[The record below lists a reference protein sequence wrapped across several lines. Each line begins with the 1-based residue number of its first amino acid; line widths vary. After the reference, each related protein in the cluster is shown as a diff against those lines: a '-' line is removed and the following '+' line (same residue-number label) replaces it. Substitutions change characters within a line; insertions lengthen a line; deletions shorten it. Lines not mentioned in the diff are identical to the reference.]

1 MDANDISRICI
12 LVQSSKIKE
21 RNEGLDE
28 LERLASAR
36 WTMNQKQFDSI
47 VNSVLMSIALEQTHY
62 LKNNALATEQRINK
76 ASTALL
82 LLVRKSLRF
91 NQELMHRGM
100 QSKVKYKVYLNLCM
114 TIKNIF
120 FLNGEVYDFYGV
132 DFARI
137 LHTVIS
143 EGFFMEHINVDD
155 WRILFDFIIDLCFHF
170 LKIDQETNGYHHKMT
185 VELFTILHFLIMAN
199 LPLSSQRLHLFFSK
213 VDHSILYNLLFTAFS
228 LRKKDSFLTVIL
240 LKIVNKLVILF
251 STEDTFFARN
261 LINLVFKVG
270 VQFFTSQ
277 YESIQNQCLIFVNIP
292 AVRKFAGSEPFP
304 SLPPEQNFDENSS
317 LESGTASLFSDSD
330 TQRGI
335 SLSDD
340 SLLVYNLGSLICNF
354 IYNLYYLPSGLDFN
368 NVGLILDRE
377 VQLNIFNLGSKFFS
391 STSLEETPSLRSWL
405 ALLSLVKLCDLFY
418 ELQSKS
424 NEALDTS
431 FTKHSDSSEASAKK
445 RQKLDNVKTALSKSH
460 NPAEFYEELIS
471 STDERLRRIGLQL
484 LTFHYELLLATVTQ
498 YNEKRAIEEHLC
510 SQELIPF
517 LSFNFVDG
525 HANHS
530 KLLKLVLTTFD
541 NTRLNY
547 WSLLA
552 CNVIVNT
559 FIKLDFLIDDSSFCS
574 AFKISL
580 DLLRQKDLSELACD
594 IIRLLL
600 RNNTNALHADES
612 IKGKI
617 ETIVDLAETYGPYFI
632 GKPAFYFWFAIGR
645 SIKTIGFSK
654 ALSLNRKIT
663 DWLISRLGST
673 FLENFELVDELDISY
688 FITWLS
694 GKLSLVRCR
703 NIPILSAFS
712 FESSHHETV
721 TVVSNIEDF
730 IFFQDKKSTYS
741 GCDTFEDAAK
751 DLFSDLSIPQDLFYK
766 LADFSKTFAKFNPGM
781 AFKWCVALLEYSQS
795 IKESTL
801 LAELTS
807 LIQTNCLVTFEE
819 IKNTSIDCDIARVSE
834 IFNQINY
841 TSLSNE
847 VLEYIASSYVIN
859 LILEKAQNNL
869 IETHDRNR
877 VDLELVANT
886 FSSEFDSSPRETS
899 YSPRKPHSDL
909 LYDLGLFRHSTCIS
923 IVKLMFNFGIIKAET
938 KSYTIEEILSY
949 CKNLAPHE
957 VLEVLNYISLT
968 VTSGKIKKSELLAS
982 TVKLILRTIGEHI
995 LSHHML
1001 ERSDKALTLVAHF
1014 SKIAISVN
1022 EFIVNQAYYDDC
1034 KDLIDFLWDCGSK
1047 HLILGSESYFQ
1058 YLSLLC
1064 YILSSDFQYKSQEEI
1079 RLEFVNLLSN
1089 APNYLKFR
1097 SIPLTIKHMR
1107 KISVLDQMN
1116 FYRKIYSTFELS
1128 HSNSHQFLT
1137 TTILLLLLGKC
1148 SFHIM
1153 ISALFNLMEFSKLPN
1168 FSPCMKFSLKLIYG
1182 YEDPLIL
1189 RKFFKN
1195 TSLSLLK
1202 FWFIYGYKVKEF
1214 PYKIYGYDSFNSF
1227 ILNNFREIVALTL
1240 SNYEKFKHNIKL
1252 HEVLEITSLSHS
1264 EIITESISLIIPMAY
1279 GKMGVRNKVF
1289 DDLSSFLGSN
1299 LRGLIQDN
1307 LFLILSQIVK
1317 SIDVVQEEELLNWLI
1332 DQKKSPITTP
1342 GSAKLVSSLVSISS
1356 RTGHELFSS
1365 ILEQYSTEKDSGWKA
1380 KVYLFIVLDLCR
1392 QFKSSMYDDQR
1403 RMNLRRMM
1411 LLIISDKD
1419 LPSSLICFNLL
1430 VDTYSCHMMNPIV
1443 SHEVVSI
1450 FNLFK
1455 LENIVKEDKRMLL
1468 AKIAKLLGTLLHN
1481 NSCLNTE
1488 HNDLVRVLNG
1498 FLTNSLDEHREIII
1512 LRASLLASS
1521 KEKFQLRTSDVE
1533 CFLNQYDDY
1542 YFLHCELLQNMIF
1555 LIAYLFPH
1563 ITVYDDAGSFE
1574 NVVKVILNL
1583 KLTSYIDKKD
1593 FMEWCATYVG
1603 RFYSLQPKLRGSS
1616 HLIYPRRIE
1625 LSEMFSI
1632 IKEHEPLDYII
1643 RSIVEN
1649 CQRDIGDNILACDVL
1664 SVILWESKSEEKDY
1678 YKFSSIR
1685 SFDNW
1690 LKHLLPFDYR
1700 TFRVLNEN
1708 DVDPTVEYTS
1718 LNEFVKVFSVLLTQC
1733 SIFDWS
1739 NALLLTILLE
1749 LSIKKTLAY
1758 SLHEYALSVRS
1769 FAKRLIPTLVCQYLK
1784 GAKKNQ
1790 VKTVIEFIKLGID
1803 GSIENTTV
1811 RTFLEV
1817 VLLLRMGSSE
1827 GISNFRVVYDSIDLS
1842 KVYKISL
1849 EQNLPETALL
1859 FFEEYFYKNPN
1870 RLWPQNSSEL
1880 SNIYE
1885 MIDNDDLIHG
1895 LPQET
1900 SIDHSLKMLY
1910 RFSDPLQK
1918 LHFSSAELDAR
1929 MSLGSDFQKVGTIKH
1944 MREHG
1949 MLGIPKMLS
1958 DGRPFSDSEE
1968 ESYEIAWKLNS
1979 WNIPAS
1985 PLPLK
1990 PHEFYYSLVKSIH
2003 DYPSKAYDSTVYHLT
2018 RAFSLKDRIYENSTT
2033 TKEFKKSINAWM
2045 STVMNISSIQKIL
2058 KPLVKNL
2065 LLFEHDF
2072 IHNATWLLTDDIYAS
2087 ENFHLL
2093 RKSIYQI
2100 LAENLTLSKSRS
2112 ADYLWA
2118 CAFTNL
2124 LSYNKICISAAE
2136 SQRMVTSLLLMNE
2149 IVDTKFEKIDP
2160 AFEGYYSDI
2169 ERALKFQ
2176 SALTLWNQKQSTT
2189 SISILKELMQN
2200 GNGDLKKCYLSASLP
2215 MVKSYIIEWTSESR
2229 QESSHNIMEKYVLP
2243 TAEEIGQDLPCKDHG
2258 KIYFILANFC
2268 EIQYRS
2274 PNLIDQIQIL
2284 GRQVELKKKEI
2295 DEMKIHYGKTPVARD
2310 EKKTVQKYY
2319 SKLKALL
2326 NSETVD
2332 LTFLQENRTRFLL
2345 KAGEFYLKS
2354 ILINSDDE
2362 EILDKFFSLWL
2373 EHSNKAELH
2382 ERIKDDMKHLP
2393 SHCLISWLTQLFSR
2407 LSYDHSEFQ
2416 NIVSEQILKLC
2427 RDHPFHSL
2435 YGLMSLRKHE
2445 LYARNSENRLLEL
2458 KSSAADKIWKSLC
2471 LSSEDRLV
2479 QILSGVDEFCAH
2491 AIALAEHKC
2500 GKTRTV
2506 DIGKLGSGDFWLH
2519 KLPKIPP
2526 PTLSLKVDLTK
2537 KYDEAPLLK
2546 SVNPLV
2552 AVASSGLSLP
2562 KIVTF
2567 QLTDGTQHKA
2577 LFKHGTDDLRQDSIM
2592 EQVFEKV
2599 NNIFSRDREC
2609 SQRSLRIRTYK
2620 AIPLGP
2626 EAGMIEFV
2634 PNSIALIDVIRPYH
2648 QIHDKMKPEKARELM
2663 KNCQGADM
2671 NERIKTFERI
2681 CQDISPVLGNFFFD
2695 NFDTP
2700 EKWFASKVCYTR
2712 GIATTSIVGHILGL
2726 GDRHCNNVLLDKD
2739 NGEPV
2744 HIDLGVA
2751 FDQGKKLPIPETV
2764 PFRLTRD
2771 IIDGFGITGTAG
2783 MFSISCN
2790 HTYRVLRDNQKHILA
2805 VLDVLRWDPLY
2816 SWIISPI
2823 RRKKIQTL
2831 DAKGDFEP
2839 VKLEEDGSEG
2849 SRALLKVAEKLSG
2862 GGLSIEATVRE
2873 LTQEASS
2880 YQNLA
2885 LIYYGWCPFF

>member
-47 VNSVLMSIALEQTHY
+47 VNSVLMSIASEQTNY

-100 QSKVKYKVYLNLCM
+100 QSKIKYKVYLNLCM

-120 FLNGEVYDFYGV
+120 FLNDKVYDFYGV

-137 LHTVIS
+137 LHTVVS

-155 WRILFDFIIDLCFHF
+155 WRILFSFTIDSCFHF
-170 LKIDQETNGYHHKMT
+170 LKIDQDANGYHHKMT
-185 VELFTILHFLIMAN
+185 MESFTILHFLIMAN
-199 LPLSSQRLHLFFSK
+199 LPLLSQRLHLSFSK
-213 VDHSILYNLLFTAFS
+213 VDHSILYNLLFSAFS
-228 LRKKDSFLTVIL
+228 LKKKDSFLTVIL
-240 LKIVNKLVILF
+240 LKIVNKLVISF
-251 STEDTFFARN
+251 STEDAFFARS

-330 TQRGI
+330 TQRSI
-335 SLSDD
+335 SSSDD
-340 SLLVYNLGSLICNF
+340 SLLVYNLGSLICNL
-354 IYNLYYLPSGLDFN
+354 IYNLYYLPTGLDFN
-368 NVGLILDRE
+368 NVGLILDRKI
-377 VQLNIFNLGSKFFS
+377 QLNIFNLGSKFFS
-391 STSLEETPSLRSWL
+391 SGSLEETPSLRSWL
-405 ALLSLVKLCDLFY
+405 ALSSLVKLCDLFY
-418 ELQSKS
+418 ELRSKS
-424 NEALDTS
+424 NKGLDTS
-431 FTKHSDSSEASAKK
+431 FTRHSDSSEASVKK
-445 RQKLDNVKTALSKSH
+445 RQKLDNVKTALAKSYD
-460 NPAEFYEELIS
+460 PAEFYEELINS
-471 STDERLRRIGLQL
+471 MDERLRRIGLQL
-484 LTFHYELLLATVTQ
+484 LTFHYEISLATISQ
-498 YNEKRAIEEHLC
+498 YSEKKGAIEEHLC
-510 SQELIPF
+510 SPELIPF
-517 LSFNFVDG
+517 LSFNFVNG

-530 KLLKLVLTTFD
+530 KFLKLVLMTFD

-559 FIKLDFLIDDSSFCS
+559 FIKLELLIDDNSFCS

-580 DLLRQKDLSELACD
+580 DLLRQKDSSELACD
-594 IIRLLL
+594 IISLLL

-617 ETIVDLAETYGPYFI
+617 ETIVDLADTYGPYFI
-632 GKPAFYFWFAIGR
+632 GKAAFNFWFAIGK

-654 ALSLNRKIT
+654 AFSLNRKIT

-673 FLENFELVDELDISY
+673 FSENFELVDELDISY

-694 GKLSLVRCR
+694 GKLSSARRR
-703 NIPILSAFS
+703 NIPILRAFS
-712 FESSHHETV
+712 FERSHHETV
-721 TVVSNIEDF
+721 TVVNNIEDF
-730 IFFQDKKSTYS
+730 MFFQDRKSKHVEY
-741 GCDTFEDAAK
+741 DTSEGAAE
-751 DLFSDLSIPQDLFYK
+751 DLFSELSIPQDLFYK
-766 LADFSKTFAKFNPGM
+766 LADFSKTFAKFNQGM
-781 AFKWCVALLEYSQS
+781 AFKWCVTLLEYSQS

-819 IKNTSIDCDIARVSE
+819 IKNTSIECDITRVSE
-834 IFNQINY
+834 IFNQVNY

-847 VLEYIASSYVIN
+847 VLQYIASSYVIN
-859 LILEKAQNNL
+859 SILEKARNNL

-877 VDLELVANT
+877 VDSELVANT

-899 YSPRKPHSDL
+899 YSPRELHPDL
-909 LYDLGLFRHSTCIS
+909 LYDLGLFSHSTCIS

-938 KSYTIEEILSY
+938 KSRTIEEILSY
-949 CKNLAPHE
+949 CNNLTPYE
-957 VLEVLNYISLT
+957 VLEVLDYISSD
-968 VTSGKIKKSELLAS
+968 VTSGKIKKSELSAS

-1001 ERSDKALTLVAHF
+1001 ERSDNALTLVANF
-1014 SKIAISVN
+1014 SKVAISIN
-1022 EFIVNQAYYDDC
+1022 EFVVDQAYYDDC
-1034 KDLIDFLWDCGSK
+1034 KDLMDFLWDCGSK
-1047 HLILGSESYFQ
+1047 HLLLGSESYFQ

-1079 RLEFVNLLSN
+1079 RLEFVTLLSD

-1097 SIPLTIKHMR
+1097 SIPLTIEHMR
-1107 KISVLDQMN
+1107 RIPVPDQMN

-1128 HSNSHQFLT
+1128 HSKSSQFLT

-1168 FSPCMKFSLKLIYG
+1168 FSHCMKFSLKLIYG
-1182 YEDPLIL
+1182 YENSSLL

-1202 FWFIYGYKVKEF
+1202 FWFIYGHEVKEF
-1214 PYKIYGYDSFNSF
+1214 PYEIYGYDSFNSF
-1227 ILNNFREIVALTL
+1227 INNNFREIVALTL

-1252 HEVLEITSLSHS
+1252 HEVSEIMSLSHN
-1264 EIITESISLIIPMAY
+1264 EIISESLSLIIPMAY

-1299 LRGLIQDN
+1299 LKGPIQDN

-1317 SIDVVQEEELLNWLI
+1317 CIDVVQEEELLNWSI
-1332 DQKKSPITTP
+1332 DKKNCPITTSR
-1342 GSAKLVSSLVSISS
+1342 SAKLASSLVSISS
-1356 RTGHELFSS
+1356 RTGHELFTS
-1365 ILEQYSTEKDSGWKA
+1365 ILEQYSRKDSDWKA
-1380 KVYLFIVLDLCR
+1380 KVYFFIVIDLCR

-1403 RMNLRRMM
+1403 RMNLRRMRF
-1411 LLIISDKD
+1411 LIISNKE
-1419 LPSSLICFNLL
+1419 LSSSSLCFTLL
-1430 VDTYSCHMMNPIV
+1430 VDTYSSNMMNPIV

-1455 LENIVKEDKRMLL
+1455 LENIVKDKRTFL
-1468 AKIAKLLGTLLHN
+1468 AKIAKLSGILLHN
-1481 NSCLNTE
+1481 NSYLKAE
-1488 HNDLVRVLNG
+1488 HNGMIHVLNR
-1498 FLTNSLDEHREIII
+1498 FLAKSLDEHKEITI

-1521 KEKFQLRTSDVE
+1521 KEEFQLRTSDIE
-1533 CFLNQYDDY
+1533 CFFNQYDDY
-1542 YFLHCELLQNMIF
+1542 FFLNCELLQNMVF
-1555 LIAYLFPH
+1555 LIAHLFPR

-1583 KLTSYIDKKD
+1583 NLTSYINKKD

-1603 RFYSLQPKLRGSS
+1603 RFYSLQPKLSGSS
-1616 HLIYPRRIE
+1616 HLIYSKRIE

-1632 IKEHEPLDYII
+1632 IKEHEPLNYII
-1643 RSIVEN
+1643 RSVVDN
-1649 CQRDIGDNILACDVL
+1649 CQTDTGENILAYDVL
-1664 SVILWESKSEEKDY
+1664 SVIMWESKSDEKEY
-1678 YKFSSIR
+1678 NFFNIG
-1685 SFDNW
+1685 SFNNW
-1690 LKHLLPFDYR
+1690 LKHLLPFDYH

-1708 DVDPTVEYTS
+1708 IADPIVKYTS
-1718 LNEFVKVFSVLLTQC
+1718 LNDFVTSFPVISTQC
-1733 SIFDWS
+1733 TILDWS
-1739 NALLLTILLE
+1739 NELLLTILLE

-1758 SLHEYALSVRS
+1758 SLYEYALSARS

-1784 GAKKNQ
+1784 WAKKNQ

-1803 GSIENTTV
+1803 GSITNNTV
-1811 RTFLEV
+1811 RTFLEI
-1817 VLLLRMGSSE
+1817 VLFLRMGSSE
-1827 GISNFRVVYDSIDLS
+1827 GVPNFGVVYDSIDLS

-1859 FFEEYFYKNPN
+1859 FFEEYFYKNSF
-1870 RLWPQNSSEL
+1870 RSWLQNSSEL
-1880 SNIYE
+1880 SDIYE
-1885 MIDNDDLIHG
+1885 MIDNNDLIHG

-1918 LHFSSAELDAR
+1918 LHFSSAELDAK
-1929 MSLGSDFQKVGTIKH
+1929 MTLGSDFQKVGTIKH

-1979 WNIPAS
+1979 WNVPAS
-1985 PLPLK
+1985 PMPMK

-2003 DYPSKAYDSTVYHLT
+2003 DYPSKAYDFTVHHLT
-2018 RAFSLKDRIYENSTT
+2018 RAFSLKDQIYESSTT
-2033 TKEFKKSINAWM
+2033 AKEFKESMNAWM
-2045 STVMNISSIQKIL
+2045 SAVMNISSIQKLLKTSDKNIL
-2058 KPLVKNL
+2058 H
-2065 LLFEHDF
+2065 FEHKF
-2072 IHNATWLLTDDIYAS
+2072 IQNATWLSKDDIYES

-2100 LAENLTLSKSRS
+2100 LAENSTLSKSYTS
-2112 ADYLWA
+2112 DYLWA

-2136 SQRMVTSLLLMNE
+2136 PQRMVTSLLLMNE
-2149 IVDTKFEKIDP
+2149 IVDTKFERIDSD
-2160 AFEGYYSDI
+2160 FEGYYSDI
-2169 ERALKFQ
+2169 ERSLKFQ
-2176 SALTLWNQKQSTT
+2176 SALTLWNQKQGAT
-2189 SISILKELMQN
+2189 SISILKELMHES
-2200 GNGDLKKCYLSASLP
+2200 NGDLKKCYLSASSP

-2243 TAEEIGQDLPCKDHG
+2243 TAEEIGQDSPCRDHG
-2258 KIYFILANFC
+2258 KIYYILANFC
-2268 EIQYRS
+2268 ENQYRS

-2284 GRQVELKKKEI
+2284 DRQVELKKKEI
-2295 DEMKIHYGKTPVARD
+2295 DEMKVHYGKTPVARD

-2319 SKLKALL
+2319 SKLKASL

-2393 SHCLISWLTQLFSR
+2393 SHCLISWSTQLFSR

-2445 LYARNSENRLLEL
+2445 SYARNSENRLLEL

-2471 LSSEDRLV
+2471 LSSEDQLV
-2479 QILSGVDEFCAH
+2479 QTLSGVDELCAH

-2500 GKTRTV
+2500 GKSRTV
-2506 DIGKLGSGDFWLH
+2506 DIRKLTSGDFWLY

-2537 KYDEAPLLK
+2537 KYDKVPLLTSIDP
-2546 SVNPLV
+2546 SVS
-2552 AVASSGLSLP
+2552 VASSGLSLP

-2648 QIHDKMKPEKARELM
+2648 QIRDKMKPEKARELM
-2663 KNCQGADM
+2663 KNSQGADM
-2671 NERIKTFERI
+2671 NERIKIFERI

-2726 GDRHCNNVLLDKD
+2726 GDRHCNNILLDKD

-2831 DAKGDFEP
+2831 DTKGDPEP